1 MTLIV
6 LTKLFANNKTLH
18 MANSVHKSKKSWLL
32 FMMLLGMHFS
42 YAQKSITGK
51 ITDEKGAGLPNAS
64 VLVKGTSNGVTTGN
78 DGNFTISVPGS
89 DAVLVVS
96 YVGLR
101 TQEITV
107 GTNTTINVQLSS
119 SSAQLNDVVVVGYG
133 TQRKRETTAAVA
145 TVSAEQFNKGNISN
159 TAQLL
164 QGKVTGLSISRPGS
178 DPNASFSIRLRGLS
192 TLGANAS
199 PLIVVDGQ
207 IGIDINTVDPNDIQ
221 SIDVLKDAASAAIYG
236 TRGSAGVIIITTK
249 RGSKGATTVSY
260 NGSVS
265 AESPVK
271 FTEHFSA
278 AEYVKAGGAD
288 LGSNTDWN
296 KEITRTAVSTIQN
309 LSLSGGSGGT
319 FYTGSVNYRNIPGV
333 ALKTGFTQ
341 LNLHFGLT
349 QRALKDKLVFT
360 LDGNTTKQNADL
372 GWNDAFKYATIF
384 NPTAPVHSDDPA
396 YNITGSGYFEQN
408 FIDYAN
414 PVAVLEQNVNSRVTK
429 RSNINASATYE
440 FIRGLKGSVRYA
452 QENISNYNWAYLPI
466 SSFYVRGFLGVSGFA
481 RHGYAWKRDDE
492 SFNQLFE
499 GTVSYDKKFD
509 NLSLSAIGGYSYQ
522 DFLNNG
528 FLTQGGNFL
537 TDAVGEDFNSSLD
550 FKNGLGYSDSYKNG
564 SRLVAFFGRLN
575 LNYNDFAFLSASLRR
590 EGSTQFGENNKWG
603 MFPAVS
609 AGVDINKL
617 LLHSNQITNLKL
629 RASYGITGA
638 LPPNSYLSLPLYGT
652 LGGGDRLF
660 YYNGAYTPSYGP
672 TQNANPDLKWE
683 KKAEFD
689 IGLDFAA
696 FNSRLSGT
704 FDYYSRKTSDL
715 IFNVTVPVPPYPT
728 STQYRNIGTL
738 TSKGYEFLVNY
749 DVIRNSSLTWTA
761 GVNFSTYD
769 VVLTSLNKDLAGSY
783 VGATNLGTPGQE
795 QTQITRAVEGE
806 KIGILWGPV
815 YRGLNKNGQYL
826 FDDGK
831 GDTTQDASYKTIV
844 GNGLPKFEFGFTN
857 TFRYGNFDLNFFIRG
872 SIGHDLINTY
882 RAFYENAT
890 VINSYNIVTTKFFD
904 PTLKDAQEYSSLD
917 VEKASFV
924 KLDNATLG
932 YTFNVSKSQ
941 YIKGIRAYINGQ
953 NLFVIT
959 NYTGVDPEV
968 RYQDG
973 TNILAPGV
981 DRREL
986 WVRTHTFTF
995 GLNITF

>member
-1 MTLIV
+1 MI
-6 LTKLFANNKTLH
+6 
-18 MANSVHKSKKSWLL
+18 NSLPAFKRSWLL
-32 FMMLLGMHFS
+32 LMFLACFHFS
-42 YAQKSITGK
+42 YSQKIAITGK

-64 VLVKGTSNGVTTGN
+64 VLVKGTSNGVTTGT
-78 DGNFTISVPGS
+78 DGSFSISVPGA

-107 GTNTTINVQLSS
+107 GNNTSINVQLSS
-119 SSAQLNDVVVVGYG
+119 SATQLNDVVVVGYG

-178 DPNASFSIRLRGLS
+178 DPNADFSIRLRGLS

-207 IGIDINTVDPNDIQ
+207 IGVDINTVDPNDIQ

-236 TRGSAGVIIITTK
+236 TRGSAGVIIVTTK

-265 AESPVK
+265 SESPVK
-271 FTEHFSA
+271 FTDHLSA

-296 KEITRTAVSTIQN
+296 DEITRTAVSTIQN

-319 FYTGSVNYRNIPGV
+319 SYTGSINYRNNPGV
-333 ALKTGFTQ
+333 AINTGFTQ

-360 LDGNTTKQNADL
+360 LDGNTTKRESDL
-372 GWNDAFKYATIF
+372 GWNDAFKYATIY
-384 NPTAPVHSDDPA
+384 NPTAPIHSDDPA

-414 PVAVLEQNVNSRVTK
+414 PVAVLEQNVNSRITK
-429 RSNINASATYE
+429 RNNINASATYE
-440 FIRGLKGSVRYA
+440 IIHGLKFSLRYA
-452 QENISNYNWAYLPI
+452 QENVSNYNWAYLPI
-466 SSFYVRGFLGVSGFA
+466 TGFYVRGFLGVSGFA

-499 GTVSYDKKFD
+499 STVSYDKKF
-509 NLSLSAIGGYSYQ
+509 NKLSLSAVGGYSYQ

-575 LNYNDFAFLSASLRR
+575 LNYNDLAFLSASLRR

-609 AGVDINKL
+609 AGLDVNKL
-617 LLHSNQITNLKL
+617 LLHSGSISNLKL
-629 RASYGITGA
+629 RGSYGITGA
-638 LPPNSYLSLPLYGT
+638 LPPNSYLSLQLYGPSSS
-652 LGGGDRLF
+652 LF
-660 YYNGAYTPSYGP
+660 YYNGTYVPSYGP

-689 IGLDFAA
+689 VGVDFAA
-696 FNSRLSGT
+696 FNNRLSGT
-704 FDYYSRKTSDL
+704 VDYYNRKTSDL

-738 TSKGYEFLVNY
+738 TSNGFELLVNY
-749 DVIRNSSLTWTA
+749 DIIKNGTFTWTS
-761 GVNFSTYD
+761 GINFSTYN
-769 VVLTSLNKDLAGSY
+769 VVLSSLNKDLAGSY

-815 YRGLNKNGQYL
+815 FRGISKDGKYL

-857 TFRYGNFDLNFFIRG
+857 TFRYRNFDLNFFIRG

-890 VINSYNIVTTKFFD
+890 VINSYNIVATKYFD
-904 PTLKDAQEYSSLD
+904 PSLNDAQEYSSLD

-932 YTFNVSKSQ
+932 YTFNMSKSQ

-986 WVRTHTFTF
+986 WVRTRTFTF
-995 GLNITF
+995 GLNVTF

>member
-1 MTLIV
+1 MF
-6 LTKLFANNKTLH
+6 LTCF
-18 MANSVHKSKKSWLL
+18 
-32 FMMLLGMHFS
+32 HFS
-42 YAQKSITGK
+42 YSQKIAVTGK
-51 ITDEKGAGLPNAS
+51 ISDEKGAGLPNAS
-64 VLVKGTSNGVTTGN
+64 VLVKGTSNGVTTGS
-78 DGNFTISVPGS
+78 DGSFSISVPGA

-107 GTNTTINVQLSS
+107 GSNNVVNVQLSGS
-119 SSAQLNDVVVVGYG
+119 SSQLNDVGVVGYG

-178 DPNASFSIRLRGLS
+178 DPNADFAIRLRGLS

-207 IGIDINTVDPNDIQ
+207 IGVDINTVDPNDIQ

-236 TRGSAGVIIITTK
+236 TRGSAGVIIVTTK
-249 RGSKGATTVSY
+249 RGNKGATTISY

-271 FTEHFSA
+271 FTDHLSA
-278 AEYVKAGGAD
+278 AEYVKTGGAD

-296 KEITRTAVSTIQN
+296 DEITRTAVSTVQN

-319 FYTGSVNYRNIPGV
+319 FYTASVNYRNNPGV
-333 ALKTGFTQ
+333 AINTGFTQ

-360 LDGNTTKQNADL
+360 LDGNTTKRDAAL
-372 GWNDAFKYATIF
+372 GWNDAFKYATIY
-384 NPTAPVHSDDPA
+384 NPTAPIHSDDPA

-414 PVAVLEQNVNSRVTK
+414 PVAVLEQNVNSRTTK
-429 RSNINASATYE
+429 RNNFNASATYE
-440 FIRGLKGSVRYA
+440 IIHGLKFSLRYA
-452 QENISNYNWAYLPI
+452 QENTSNYNWAYLPI
-466 SSFYVRGFLGVSGFA
+466 TSFYVRGFLGVSGFA

-492 SFNQLFE
+492 AFNQLYE
-499 GTVSYDKKFD
+499 NTLTYDKKF
-509 NLSLSAIGGYSYQ
+509 NKISLSAVAGYSYQ
-522 DFLNNG
+522 DFLYNG

-564 SRLVAFFGRLN
+564 SRLVAFFGRVN
-575 LNYNDFAFLSASLRR
+575 LNYNDLAFLSASLRR

-609 AGVDINKL
+609 AGLDVNKI
-617 LLHSNQITNLKL
+617 LLHSNSINNLKL
-629 RASYGITGA
+629 RGSYGITGA
-638 LPPNSYLSLPLYGT
+638 LPPSSYLSLQLYGPST
-652 LGGGDRLF
+652 SLF
-660 YYNGAYTPSYGP
+660 YYNGTYVPSYGP

-689 IGLDFAA
+689 VGLDFAA
-696 FNSRLSGT
+696 FNNRLSGT
-704 FDYYSRKTSDL
+704 FDYYNRKTSDL

-738 TSKGYEFLVNY
+738 SSSGFELLINY
-749 DVIRNSSLTWTA
+749 DVIKNGMFTWTS

-769 VVLTSLNKDLAGSY
+769 VVLSSLNKDLAGSY

-815 YRGLNKNGQYL
+815 FRGISKNGKYL

-857 TFRYGNFDLNFFIRG
+857 TFRYRNFDLNFFIRG

-890 VINSYNIVTTKFFD
+890 VINSYNIVATKYFD
-904 PTLKDAQEYSSLD
+904 PSLNDAQEYSSLD

-932 YTFNVSKSQ
+932 YTFNMSKSQ

-986 WVRTHTFTF
+986 WVRTRTFTF
-995 GLNITF
+995 GLNVTF

>member
-1 MTLIV
+1 MVNPLR
-6 LTKLFANNKTLH
+6 KF
-18 MANSVHKSKKSWLL
+18 KKSWLVL
-32 FMMLLGMHFS
+32 MMFLGMHFS

-51 ITDEKGAGLPNAS
+51 VTDEKGAGLPNAS
-64 VLVKGTSNGVTTGN
+64 VLVKGTSNGVTTGT
-78 DGNFTISVPGS
+78 DGGFTISVPGS

-107 GTNTTINVQLSS
+107 GTNATINVQLSS

-178 DPNASFSIRLRGLS
+178 DPNASFAIRLRGLS

-207 IGIDINTVDPNDIQ
+207 IGVDINTVDPNDIQ

-271 FTEHFSA
+271 FTEHFSGP
-278 AEYVKAGGAD
+278 EYVKAGGAD

-296 KEITRTAVSTIQN
+296 DEITRTAISTIQN

-319 FYTGSVNYRNIPGV
+319 FYTGSVNYRNNPGV
-333 ALKTGFTQ
+333 AIKTGFTQ

-349 QRALKDKLVFT
+349 QRALKDKLVLT
-360 LDGNTTKQNADL
+360 LDGNMTKRDADL

-384 NPTAPVHSDDPA
+384 NPTAPVHSDNPT
-396 YNITGSGYFEQN
+396 YNITGSGFFEQN

-414 PVAVLEQNVNSRVTK
+414 PVAVLEQNVNSRITK
-429 RSNINASATYE
+429 RSNINGSATYE
-440 FIRGLKGSVRYA
+440 IIHGLKASVRYA

-466 SSFYVRGFLGVSGFA
+466 TGFYVRGFLGVSGFA

-499 GTVSYDKKFD
+499 STVSYDKRFEK
-509 NLSLSAIGGYSYQ
+509 LSLSAVAGYSYQ

-564 SRLVAFFGRLN
+564 SRLVAFFGRAN
-575 LNYNDFAFLSASLRR
+575 LNYNDVAFLSASLRR

-609 AGVDINKL
+609 AGLDVNKI
-617 LLHSNQITNLKL
+617 LLHSNSITNLKL

-638 LPPNSYLSLPLYGT
+638 LPPSPYLSLQLYGPSSS
-652 LGGGDRLF
+652 LF
-660 YYNGAYTPSYGP
+660 YYNGNYVPSYGP

-689 IGLDFAA
+689 IGVDFAA
-696 FNSRLSGT
+696 FSNRLSGT
-704 FDYYSRKTSDL
+704 IDYYSRKTSDL

-728 STQYRNIGTL
+728 STQYRNVGILINSGIEL
-738 TSKGYEFLVNY
+738 LVNY
-749 DVIRNSSLTWTA
+749 DMIKNGQLTWTT
-761 GVNFSTYD
+761 GINFSTYKA
-769 VVLTSLNKDLAGSY
+769 VLDSLDDLAGSY

-815 YRGLNKNGQYL
+815 FRGVNKNGQYL
-826 FDDGK
+826 FDNGS

-844 GNGLPKFEFGFTN
+844 GYGLPKFEFGFTN
-857 TFRYGNFDLNFFIRG
+857 TFRYSNFDLNFFIRG
-872 SIGHDLINTY
+872 SIGHELINTY

-890 VINSYNIVTTKFFD
+890 VVNSYNVVSTKYYD
-904 PTLKDAQEYSSLD
+904 PLLKDAQEYSSLD

-932 YTFNVSKSQ
+932 YTFNMAKSQ
-941 YIKGIRAYINGQ
+941 YIKSIRAYVNGQ

-959 NYTGVDPEV
+959 DYTGVDPEV

-981 DRREL
+981 DRRET
-986 WVRTHTFTF
+986 WVRTRTFTF
-995 GLNITF
+995 GLNVTF